1 MYNYYGDLM
10 QTLKNTIESKIEIK
24 KSRFISIIKNI
35 QPIEEF
41 NTCIEELKVK
51 YPKATHYCQG
61 YICGNIERFSDD
73 GEPGGTAG
81 TPILNVLKKENLNNI
96 CCVVIRYFG
105 GIKLGAGGL
114 VRAYTKSVTEA
125 LKSTEFIELE
135 IGYKARISFQYSQ
148 EKQINYILNNSKVLN
163 KEFLENVVYTV
174 LINDKVLEKLNNYDL
189 EILEKLYIEKVQFLA
204 KLFSLLYSSNI
215 LQ

>member
-1 MYNYYGDLM
+1 MIIENNVI
-10 QTLKNTIESKIEIK
+10 NTIEIK
-24 KSRFISIIKNI
+24 KSKFITYLIKLDNV
-35 QPIEEF
+35 EEVEIKL
-41 NTCIEELKVK
+41 NEIKKEYKD
-51 YPKATHYCQG
+51 ATHYCYA
-61 YICGNIERFSDD
+61 YIIQNKEKASDN
-73 GEPGGTAG
+73 GEPSGTAG
-81 TPILNVLKKENLNNI
+81 VPILNVLKKNNLSNI
-96 CCVVIRYFG
+96 LCVVIRYFG

-135 IGYKARISFQYSQ
+135 IGYKVRINFQYSQ

-189 EILEKLYIEKVQFLA
+189 EILEKLYIEKV
-204 KLFSLLYSSNI
+204 
-215 LQ
+215 